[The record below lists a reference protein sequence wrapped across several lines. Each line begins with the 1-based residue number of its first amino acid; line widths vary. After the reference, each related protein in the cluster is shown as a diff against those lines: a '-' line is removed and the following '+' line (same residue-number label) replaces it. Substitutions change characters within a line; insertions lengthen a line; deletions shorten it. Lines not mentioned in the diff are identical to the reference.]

1 MAYLSADLR
10 RRIIQ
15 ALKTESSSLVV
26 AKRFEVSGSAVRKLR
41 MKYAATGEF
50 VAGTAPGR
58 ERLVRGKREQQLL
71 DLVARYPD
79 ATLNVLRE
87 MFEDKSGVLLSETT
101 MWRQLRRMGLTLKKR
116 ASAPKSAH
124 GRT

>member
-10 RRIIQ
+10 RRIIE
-15 ALKTESSSLVV
+15 ALKKEPSSLVV

-41 MKYAATGEF
+41 MKYVATGEF
-50 VAGTAPGR
+50 EAGKAPGR
-58 ERLVRGKREQQLL
+58 ERLVQGEREQQLL
-71 DLVARYPD
+71 ELVGRYPD

-87 MFEDKSGVLLSETT
+87 LFEDKSGVLLSETT

-116 ASAPKSAH
+116 VSAPKSAR